1 MTHPS
6 RDAAGCNKASKRGYL
21 WLNMPSVFDWL
32 SGRGKQRSKESPLL
46 LVGIGNPGD
55 KYATTRHNVG
65 FMLIDLLAHRAGIRL
80 NDKRKDVILGQ
91 GTIADKNV
99 VLAQPRT
106 FVNKSGVAARYL
118 TARFKAKP
126 ASMLILIDDLDLPIG
141 KLRLRKSGGSGG
153 HNGLN
158 SINAD
163 LGTQEYPRLRIGIG
177 RPSQGAI
184 QHVLGGFSDDEALLL
199 KETLE
204 QAIIAVEAWIEHG
217 TEHAMNN
224 FN

>member
-1 MTHPS
+1 L
-6 RDAAGCNKASKRGYL
+6 AK
-21 WLNMPSVFDWL
+21 VFDWL
-32 SGRGKQRSKESPLL
+32 PSRKKQNNQEPALII
-46 LVGIGNPGD
+46 VGVGNPGE
-55 KYATTRHNVG
+55 KYAGTRHNVG
-65 FMLIDLLAHRAGIRL
+65 FMLVDLLGERAGIRL
-80 NDKRKDVILGQ
+80 NDKRQDAIIGQ
-91 GTIADKNV
+91 GTIAGKSV

-106 FVNKSGVAARYL
+106 FVNKSGIAARYL

-126 ASMLILIDDLDLPIG
+126 ADMLVVIDDLDLPVG
-141 KLRLRKSGGSGG
+141 KMRLRKSGGSGG

-177 RPSQGAI
+177 RPTEGAI
-184 QHVLGGFSDDEALLL
+184 KHVLGGFSGDEATLL

-204 QAIIAVEAWIEHG
+204 QAAIAVESWVEHG
-217 TEHAMNN
+217 TDYAMNN

>member
-1 MTHPS
+1 L
-6 RDAAGCNKASKRGYL
+6 AK
-21 WLNMPSVFDWL
+21 VFDWL
-32 SGRGKQRSKESPLL
+32 PSRKKQNNQEPALII
-46 LVGIGNPGD
+46 VGVGNPGE
-55 KYATTRHNVG
+55 KYAGTRHNVG
-65 FMLIDLLAHRAGIRL
+65 FMLIDLLGERAGIRL
-80 NDKRKDVILGQ
+80 NDKRQDAIIGQ
-91 GTIADKNV
+91 GTIAGKSV

-106 FVNKSGVAARYL
+106 FVNKSGIAARYL

-126 ASMLILIDDLDLPIG
+126 ADMLVVIDDLDLPVG
-141 KLRLRKSGGSGG
+141 KMRLRKSGGSGG

-177 RPSQGAI
+177 RPTEGAI
-184 QHVLGGFSDDEALLL
+184 KHVLGGFSGDEATLL

-204 QAIIAVEAWIEHG
+204 QAAIAVESWVEHG
-217 TEHAMNN
+217 TDYAMNN